1 MLYRQNPVNQE
12 KLSILGYGCLRFP
25 KKGTAIDQEKAEEQM
40 RAAIEHGVNYFDTAY
55 TYGGSE
61 ACLGKFLAKGY
72 RDKVNIATKLPHY
85 YIKKDGD
92 MERYFMEELERL
104 QTDHVEYYLMHMLND
119 VARWE
124 YLQSYGI
131 KEWIEEKKARGQI
144 QNIGFSFHGGTEN
157 FKKVLDAYD
166 WDFCQIQYNYMD
178 EHSQAGRRG
187 LQYAHEK
194 GLPVII
200 MEPLRGGRLVHGL
213 PRDAAKLLE
222 AEEPRRSP
230 AEWGLRWLWNQPEV
244 TVVLSG
250 MNDIAQVEENV
261 RIASDAEVG
270 CMTEHDMEV
279 IEKVK
284 AEINRS
290 IKVPCT
296 GCGYCMPCPAG
307 VDIPGCF
314 AAYNT
319 KHTDSWYQGMKA
331 YVMCTTLR
339 TNPSN
344 ASKCVKCGKC
354 EQHCPQGISIRKELE
369 QVKKHME
376 TPIYHVA
383 KAISKRIGKY

>member
-1 MLYRQNPVNQE
+1 MLYRKNPVNQKE
-12 KLSILGYGCLRFP
+12 LSILGYGCLRFS
-25 KKGTAIDQEKAEEQM
+25 KKGTAIDQEKAEEEM
-40 RAAIEHGVNYFDTAY
+40 RAAIERGVNYFDTAY

-61 ACLGKFLAKGY
+61 VCLGKFLAKGY

-85 YIKKDGD
+85 FIKKEGD
-92 MERYFMEELERL
+92 MERYFLEELKRL

-119 VARWE
+119 VERWE
-124 YLQSYGI
+124 YLQSLGI
-131 KEWIEEKKARGQI
+131 REWIEEKKARGQI
-144 QNIGFSFHGGTEN
+144 ENIGFSFHGGTDN

-200 MEPLRGGRLVHGL
+200 MEPLRGGRLVNGL
-213 PRDAAKLLE
+213 PRDAEKLFE
-222 AEEPRRSP
+222 AEKPRRSP

-261 RIASDAEVG
+261 RIAQDAEVG

-279 IEKVK
+279 IEKVRT
-284 AEINRS
+284 EINRA
-290 IKVPCT
+290 IRVPCT
-296 GCGYCMPCPAG
+296 GCGYCMPCSAG
-307 VDIPGCF
+307 VDIPACF

-319 KHTDSWYQGMKA
+319 RYTDSWFQGMKA
-331 YVMCTTLR
+331 YMMCTTFR
-339 TNPSN
+339 TELCN

-354 EQHCPQGISIRKELE
+354 EQHCPQGISIRK
-369 QVKKHME
+369 
-376 TPIYHVA
+376 
-383 KAISKRIGKY
+383 IGRASCRERVSCDV